1 AIGYRPFKGIGDLS
15 HPVDELQVPAILKE
29 YVKPL
34 PDNASALTIYKIMR
48 ETFKAPRMGLV
59 SMNLEVL
66 WYMLH
71 KNVLPRIVFYGHISS
86 NIRCS
91 SANLD
96 IRAMLPPNI
105 DELCYDL
112 ALKEVPK
119 IKGCS
124 EIWGAI
130 ALCMVTRY
138 EFQSSRYNEMDEHVN
153 IAMEIMYRVKYK
165 GHAYPWTDVPEGE
178 KENFGYQ
185 YLLAIF
191 WKCVLWKVVATHLTD
206 HPIHFK
212 YGVDRLPDY
221 ASKTYDLYTTK
232 VAYDVD
238 LMEMIPANSWYGA
251 DPDNPP
257 TLRFR
262 GPSDPEFMQM
272 RPEGSPCLDRTV
284 TTGHYLQQLLVMFAK
299 FLDIQCRAREGKLD
313 IIGLLKGL
321 WVNQEDMRK
330 WRYALPSEI
339 LLDSNKVSE
348 YIEMLKPNSSASL
361 REIDIRAS
369 QLKDMT
375 VLLLLYHT

>member
-1 AIGYRPFKGIGDLS
+1 MAIGYRPFKGIGDLS

-130 ALCMVTRY
+130 GLCMVTRY

-165 GHAYPWTDVPEGE
+165 GHAYPWTDVPEDE
-178 KENFGYQ
+178 KEKLRIPVPVGH
-185 YLLAIF
+185 LLEVRAMEGGGNASDRPPNPLQIRRGQ
-191 WKCVLWKVVATHLTD
+191 AT
-206 HPIHFK
+206 
-212 YGVDRLPDY
+212 
-221 ASKTYDLYTTK
+221 
-232 VAYDVD
+232 
-238 LMEMIPANSWYGA
+238 
-251 DPDNPP
+251 
-257 TLRFR
+257 
-262 GPSDPEFMQM
+262 
-272 RPEGSPCLDRTV
+272 
-284 TTGHYLQQLLVMFAK
+284 
-299 FLDIQCRAREGKLD
+299 
-313 IIGLLKGL
+313 
-321 WVNQEDMRK
+321 
-330 WRYALPSEI
+330 
-339 LLDSNKVSE
+339 
-348 YIEMLKPNSSASL
+348 
-361 REIDIRAS
+361 
-369 QLKDMT
+369 
-375 VLLLLYHT
+375 